1 MNCGNC
7 GLTNAQT
14 ARFCVRCGV
23 PLAAPAAQQTAP
35 FQPAATQPA
44 AAPYQPAATQPAA
57 PYPPAPFQGDATY
70 PYGAPSYPAHPS
82 QQLMPTQR
90 GMYHQAPYVQQT
102 GGNPPLAAVMSVF
115 IPGLGQLYNGEGKKA
130 AVFFGA
136 AVVGLLAFGLGW
148 LAMMI
153 WGAIDAWQVASGTGK
168 RWD

>member
-1 MNCGNC
+1 MNCANC
-7 GLTNAQT
+7 GLVNAQT

-23 PLAAPAAQQTAP
+23 PLAA
-35 FQPAATQPA
+35 AATQR
-44 AAPYQPAATQPAA
+44 AAPYQPAAGTQPFQ
-57 PYPPAPFQGDATY
+57 PAPATQQGSPFQPAPAPGEVTY
-70 PYGAPSYPAHPS
+70 PYGAPAYPVHPS
-82 QQLMPTQR
+82 QQTMPTQR
-90 GMYHQAPYVQQT
+90 GMYHQAPYAQQA

-130 AVFFGA
+130 AVFFA
-136 AVVGLLAFGLGW
+136 AAIVGLLAFGLGW